1 MALALTTE
9 NEMADYKS
17 MFEQAAR
24 TLAAIDEALG
34 LPADGCNSTAQTLAK
49 IRNLRAAE
57 DKCNSY
63 IVDNARL
70 ADENK
75 TLRYELGRAIAQRDD
90 EADRLDW
97 LMVNLGGNVTRALL
111 GELAHTGDP
120 AEFRARVDDVRGERG
135 QCVRRMS
142 DGRICGLRAASCPD
156 CGPAVH
162 DMPQV
167 A

>member
-1 MALALTTE
+1 MSYDE
-9 NEMADYKS
+9 H
-17 MFEQAAR
+17 QAMWPQMIAAP
-24 TLAAIDEALG
+24 AAIDEALG

-70 ADENK
+70 ADECK
-75 TLRYELGRAIAQRDD
+75 TLRYELTRAIAQRDD
-90 EADRLDW
+90 EGDRLDW
-97 LMVNLGGNVTRALL
+97 LMVKLRGNVTRALL
-111 GELAHTGDP
+111 GELSHTGDP
-120 AEFRARVDDVRGERG
+120 AEFRARIDDVRGERG
-135 QCVRRMS
+135 QCVRRMA

-162 DMPQV
+162 DVPEG

>member
-1 MALALTTE
+1 ME
-9 NEMADYKS
+9 DQGH
-17 MFEQAAR
+17 QAMWPQMIAA
-24 TLAAIDEALG
+24 LAAIDAALG
-34 LPADGCNSTAQTLAK
+34 LPEDGCNSLAQTLEK

-75 TLRYELGRAIAQRDD
+75 TLCYELGRAIAQRDD
-90 EADRLDW
+90 EGDRLDW
-97 LMVNLGGNVTRALL
+97 MMVKLGGNVTRELL
-111 GELAHTGDP
+111 GELAYTGDP
-120 AEFRARVDDVRGERG
+120 AEFRARIDDVRGERG
-135 QCVRRMS
+135 QCVRRMA
-142 DGRICGLRAASCPD
+142 DGLICGLRTASCPD

-162 DMPQV
+162 DAPQG

>member
-1 MALALTTE
+1 MARPAPDAKKRTVPGLRFARGVRVMRWLRTAAGVVGWAVLLA
-9 NEMADYKS
+9 
-17 MFEQAAR
+17 
-24 TLAAIDEALG
+24 
-34 LPADGCNSTAQTLAK
+34 
-49 IRNLRAAE
+49 
-57 DKCNSY
+57 
-63 IVDNARL
+63 
-70 ADENK
+70 
-75 TLRYELGRAIAQRDD
+75 
-90 EADRLDW
+90 W
-97 LMVNLGGNVTRALL
+97 L

-162 DMPQV
+162 DMPQG